1 MTKTN
6 ENIKVMVFYEISDIW
21 EFAIAMIKKN

>member
-1 MTKTN
+1 MTNTN

-21 EFAIAMIKKN
+21 EFVIVMIQN

>member
-1 MTKTN
+1 MKNTN

-21 EFAIAMIKKN
+21 EFVIVMIQN